1 MNKDQLQQDLLKN
14 IKPGVKPSDLK
25 KKPQAPSQTS
35 TPPSSPPT
43 KELKNQPNQLSQ
55 EIATA
60 LKEAN
65 QKIRELEAQN
75 KQLKEN
81 ITQLKN
87 QAKNTAEAKEIGTQT
102 EPKPKHYL
110 FTCDIC
116 EQNKKSQL
124 HLAKVNGLGI
134 DPNKQNKICD
144 AWVFYGKFFGKMTV
158 DAINYSRNREIYQNI
173 FQQLKLKDKEL
184 FKIKTER
191 EDMLSD
197 TYGRAQLLKQQQKQL
212 KTIEREETTGRRIQN
227 EDGTIAYKDTYDKTD
242 SESTGTT
249 PTQQNYYLE
258 CITRYYKR
266 KEKEKAP
273 TGSLTALGIEKQKEL
288 AEGLIEA

>member
-144 AWVFYGKFFGKMTV
+144 AW
-158 DAINYSRNREIYQNI
+158 
-173 FQQLKLKDKEL
+173 
-184 FKIKTER
+184 